1 MIKNFEHLFPHH
13 NPANTTPTTLWT
25 TESSSFTLSLWD
37 YPWSIP
43 SFEPNLLC
51 LTIPRLS
58 CFISNANNQLLPSLS
73 ICHTCVCPNAKAVAS
88 APLPAT
94 VASSISLIARRV
106 YMAWLYSGSETTYE
120 RAWYTLKYPMEQSL
134 TTLWSTESYDH
145 TNKVIQ
151 RKTHTH
157 WLGLSDVALN
167 KG

>member
-1 MIKNFEHLFPHH
+1 M
-13 NPANTTPTTLWT
+13 PTTLGT

-58 CFISNANNQLLPSLS
+58 CFISNANNQLLPSQS
-73 ICHTCVCPNAKAVAS
+73 ICNTCVCPNAKAVAS
-88 APLPAT
+88 APLPAM

-120 RAWYTLKYPMEQSL
+120 RA
-134 TTLWSTESYDH
+134 
-145 TNKVIQ
+145 
-151 RKTHTH
+151 
-157 WLGLSDVALN
+157 
-167 KG
+167 